1 MTLKQLCLSFKGRI
15 NRRIYWFCVAGITVV
30 ILASWAFMDFLEG
43 EPTRTRGRR
52 YSSPNLTE
60 IIVFFVIPTLSSLFV
75 GLAVTVKR
83 LHDINRSGV
92 HALIALVP
100 IIGLV
105 YLLIVCG
112 FLKGTDGEN
121 AYGPPVD
128 KIT

>member
-1 MTLKQLCLSFKGRI
+1 M
-15 NRRIYWFCVAGITVV
+15 V

-52 YSSPNLTE
+52 SSSSNLTE
-60 IIVFFVIPTLSSLFV
+60 NIVFIVFFVIPTLSSLFV

-92 HALIALVP
+92 HTLIALIP